1 MQRTQIEFHQN
12 FLVMKNFTI
21 ILINPMTKILQ
32 NATTT
37 ESPLSNKF
45 DINSSSFGVGYEGR
59 DQNRS
64 GTGHRGT
71 SDHGMVSSNSI
82 ANKTNPF
89 LKKSL
94 TRNQPN
100 HDPGVNSDD
109 DDDFE
114 GELGEDD
121 MFRQKIFTV
130 TYFQSSIDLSKLVQ
144 TCPNLSE
151 NV

>member
-1 MQRTQIEFHQN
+1 
-12 FLVMKNFTI
+12 
-21 ILINPMTKILQ
+21 
-32 NATTT
+32 
-37 ESPLSNKF
+37 
-45 DINSSSFGVGYEGR
+45 
-59 DQNRS
+59 
-64 GTGHRGT
+64 
-71 SDHGMVSSNSI
+71 MVSSNSI

-121 MFRQKIFTV
+121 MFRYEI
-130 TYFQSSIDLSKLVQ
+130 SSM
-144 TCPNLSE
+144 
-151 NV
+151 

>member
-1 MQRTQIEFHQN
+1 M
-12 FLVMKNFTI
+12 
-21 ILINPMTKILQ
+21 PD
-32 NATTT
+32 
-37 ESPLSNKF
+37 KF

-64 GTGHRGT
+64 GTGHRT
-71 SDHGMVSSNSI
+71 SDHGMVSS
-82 ANKTNPF
+82 NKTNPF

-109 DDDFE
+109 EDDFE

-121 MFRQKIFTV
+121 MFR
-130 TYFQSSIDLSKLVQ
+130 
-144 TCPNLSE
+144 
-151 NV
+151 